1 MKLNKIFE
9 VQSVLD
15 ERKTPCDI
23 PEILEQ
29 EYWSKSK
36 KEYVKLGDMDIT
48 HFVRV
53 HSKYTLSNVD
63 LLDEINEIKNKVDKI
78 EEKI

>member
-1 MKLNKIFE
+1 MKLDKIFE

-23 PEILEQ
+23 PEILESK
-29 EYWSKSK
+29 YWSKSK
-36 KEYVKLGDMDIT
+36 KEYIRLGDMDIT

-63 LLDEINEIKNKVDKI
+63 LLDDINEI
-78 EEKI
+78 

>member
-23 PEILEQ
+23 PEILESK
-29 EYWSKSK
+29 YWSKSK
-36 KEYVKLGDMDIT
+36 KEYIRLGDMDIT

>member
-36 KEYVKLGDMDIT
+36 KEYVRIGDMDIT

-53 HSKYTLSNVD
+53 YSKYTLSNVD

>member
-36 KEYVKLGDMDIT
+36 KEYIRLGDMDIT

-53 HSKYTLSNVD
+53 HSKYTFDNID
-63 LLDEINEIKNKVDKI
+63 LIDEINEIKDKVDSIEKKI
-78 EEKI
+78 

>member
-1 MKLNKIFE
+1 MKLDKIFE

-36 KEYVKLGDMDIT
+36 KEYIRLGDMDIT

-63 LLDEINEIKNKVDKI
+63 LLDEINEIKDKVDSIEKKI
-78 EEKI
+78 

>member
-1 MKLNKIFE
+1 MKLDKIFE

-23 PEILEQ
+23 PEILESK
-29 EYWSKSK
+29 YWSKSK
-36 KEYVKLGDMDIT
+36 KEYIRLGDMDIT

>member
-1 MKLNKIFE
+1 MKLDKIFE

-36 KEYVKLGDMDIT
+36 KEYVRIGDMDIT

-53 HSKYTLSNVD
+53 YSKYTLSNVD

>member
-1 MKLNKIFE
+1 MKLDKIFE

-36 KEYVKLGDMDIT
+36 KEYVRLGDMDIT

-53 HSKYTLSNVD
+53 YSKYTLSNVD

>member
-1 MKLNKIFE
+1 MKLDKIFE

-36 KEYVKLGDMDIT
+36 KEYIRLGDMDIT

>member
-36 KEYVKLGDMDIT
+36 KEYVRLGDMDIT

-53 HSKYTLSNVD
+53 YSKYTLSNVD

>member
-1 MKLNKIFE
+1 MKLDKIFE

-23 PEILEQ
+23 PEILESK
-29 EYWSKSK
+29 YWSKSK
-36 KEYVKLGDMDIT
+36 QEYIRLGDMDIT

>member
-36 KEYVKLGDMDIT
+36 KEYIRLGDMDIT

>member
-1 MKLNKIFE
+1 MKLDKIFE

-23 PEILEQ
+23 PEILESK
-29 EYWSKSK
+29 YWSKSK